1 MNERLIQLCAE
12 PLSEILSNPTAAAEA
27 LLERYLR
34 EKRLGKNDRI
44 FITDL
49 YHGVIR
55 HKKSLSFLTGTEKPG
70 ILASFYVQM
79 GNNREERH
87 LAIRENNRLKKAEKA
102 VQYDLPE
109 WALSLL
115 EKKIP
120 DPCELEKF
128 IFSIHQPATIDLRVN
143 TLKTSINE
151 LREYLLNK
159 GYAVRETSWSPTALR
174 LPAMTPFN
182 AAKDIRFQQGHF
194 EIQDEGSQLI
204 AHWCQPK
211 RHEIIIDLCSGA
223 GGKSLALS
231 SLMRATGRIYAFDV
245 ARKRLEKIKPRL
257 LRSGAKNITPILLNN
272 LNDERLK
279 KCYSKAD
286 RVLVDV
292 PCSGS
297 GTWRRHP
304 YLKWRYV
311 GSDIVWFQREQ
322 GSILEKASSLVKRDG
337 LLIYSTCSLWSEEN
351 EISITRFLHRHP
363 EFVRVPYSEWKVA
376 VIDGSQHFDDA
387 QLYTH
392 RHQTDCF
399 FVGILRKTC

>member
-1 MNERLIQLCAE
+1 MNEYLIQLCAE
-12 PLSEILSNPTAAAEA
+12 PLSEILSTPTAAADA

-34 EKRLGKNDRI
+34 EKRLGKNERM
-44 FITDL
+44 FVSDL

-55 HKKSLSFLTGTEKPG
+55 HKKSLSFLTGTKNPG
-70 ILASFYVQM
+70 ILASFYGNM
-79 GNNREERH
+79 GNNREERY
-87 LAIRENNRLKKAEKA
+87 LALCEDKRLKNAGKA
-102 VQYDLPE
+102 VQYDIPE
-109 WALSLL
+109 WAVPLL

-128 IFSIHQPATIDLRVN
+128 IFSINQPATIDLRVN
-143 TLKTSINE
+143 TLKTNIHE
-151 LREYLLNK
+151 LKSYLLNK
-159 GYAVRETSWSPTALR
+159 GYAVEETTWSPTALR
-174 LPAMTPFN
+174 LPTVIPFN
-182 AAKDIRFQQGHF
+182 AGRDLRFQKGHF

-211 RHEIIIDLCSGA
+211 RHEIIVDLCSGA

-231 SLMRATGRIYAFDV
+231 SLMRATGRIYAFDIS
-245 ARKRLEKIKPRL
+245 RKRLEKIKPRL

-272 LNDERLK
+272 LNDDRLK

-311 GSDIVWFQREQ
+311 SSDIVQFQRDQ
-322 GSILEKASSLVKRDG
+322 SCILEKASSLVKRDG
-337 LLIYSTCSLWSEEN
+337 WLIYSTCSLWSEEN
-351 EISITRFLHRHP
+351 ELSIDRFLSHHP
-363 EFVRVPYSEWKVA
+363 EFVRVPYHEWKVA
-376 VIDGSQHFDDA
+376 AVDGSQHFDDA

-399 FVGILRKTC
+399 FVGILKKIS